1 MAGMK
6 AKLIYKTQSSSKA
19 EVPIL
24 VQKLSR
30 ACYTEEFMAK
40 MTLDQAQALK
50 DVSDKTP
57 RQDLLAKNIAEI
69 MVPELLQLQTEKQQ
83 IEIALSVA
91 RDSFEFGFVD
101 RFTSDKGYE
110 TQIFYDMLDQ
120 CIEMGE
126 HQAKE
131 DEIARRVAAMTEN
144 SSQLPT
150 RNSHMSD

>member
-83 IEIALSVA
+83 IELALSVA
-91 RDSFEFGFVD
+91 RESFEFGFVD

-110 TQIFYDMLDQ
+110 TQCFYDLLDN
-120 CIEMGE
+120 CIKRGE
-126 HQAKE
+126 RQAKE
-131 DEIARRVAAMTEN
+131 DEIARRVAA
-144 SSQLPT
+144 LT
-150 RNSHMSD
+150 RVAAPDVKMSD

>member
-6 AKLIYKTQSSSKA
+6 AKLIYKTQSSIKP

-30 ACYTEEFMAK
+30 SCYTEEILGK
-40 MTLDQAQALK
+40 MSLDQAQALK
-50 DVSDKTP
+50 EVSDTTT
-57 RQDLLAKNIAEI
+57 RQDLLAKNIAEV

-83 IEIALSVA
+83 IELALSVA
-91 RDSFEFGFVD
+91 RESFEFGFVD

-110 TQIFYDMLDQ
+110 TQGFYDMLDQ
-120 CIEMGE
+120 CIERGE

-131 DEIARRVAAMTEN
+131 DEIARRVAALTEN
-144 SSQLPT
+144 PSQLPT
-150 RNSHMSD
+150 RDSHMSD